1 MSKAKELDQFF
12 TTEAMASECIEH
24 FSKVSSDLGYSKVS
38 FLEPSA
44 GGGSFLDAAYSHNYK
59 AIGADIEPQRDDI
72 EYANF
77 IEDDLADVFTDLPDK
92 SELVV
97 IGNPPFGKRSRLA
110 LEFIN
115 KSFNYADTVAFVL
128 PIQFM
133 KYLTMKNIDK
143 EAKLVINEII
153 DPDSFTFEGKP
164 YSVRCVF
171 QVWTKRRV
179 SGTGLTDYRI
189 YSAPPTK
196 HSDFEMFIYN
206 CVPEALWMFDHDW
219 NFAVHRQGWTD
230 FVPLDNSETLVLD
243 TRKQW
248 MFFKSN
254 DEQVLNNLKKID
266 FNKLGERNTSVRGFG
281 KADVVEEYTRLYGS
295 DLKML
300 EEKEQTLF

>member
-1 MSKAKELDQFF
+1 MKRAKELDQFF
-12 TTEAMASECIEH
+12 TTETMASECIEH
-24 FSKVSSDLGYSKVS
+24 FSKISSDLGYSKVS

-44 GGGSFLDAAYSHNYK
+44 GGGSFLDAAYSQNYK
-59 AIGADIEPQRDDI
+59 VIGADIDPQRDDI

-77 IEDDLADVFTDLPDK
+77 TEDDLATVFTKLPDK

-133 KYLTMKNIDK
+133 KYLTMKNIDR
-143 EAKLVINEII
+143 EAKLVINKII

-171 QVWTKRRV
+171 QVWTKRNI

-219 NFAVHRQGWTD
+219 TFAVHRQGWAD

-254 DEQVLNNLKKID
+254 DEQVLNNLKK
-266 FNKLGERNTSVRGFG
+266 N
-281 KADVVEEYTRLYGS
+281 
-295 DLKML
+295 
-300 EEKEQTLF
+300 